1 MIYGVL
7 LYTFYVWN
15 NFKLVMRQG
24 NGYFYAIFV
33 YMLWGKSNSLS
44 LVSPTITNIDKELV
58 FYLEQV

>member
-1 MIYGVL
+1 
-7 LYTFYVWN
+7 
-15 NFKLVMRQG
+15 MRQG